1 MNGQNFFPVV
11 LYLDRKDM
19 SLGIAV
25 LYLDRKDMSLGIA
38 VIKIVLVADSAC
50 LTWK

>member
-1 MNGQNFFPVV
+1 
-11 LYLDRKDM
+11 M